1 MAVSRGLDGVP
12 ADVDDGHE
20 DGGQLGA
27 HGAEAV
33 TGQQREGEARLAGD
47 DAHRDGDEAEEYI
60 ADKRG
65 IDDVLEVEP
74 DGQGPARHHRDD
86 DKDEARPDYRQAY
99 VALAFALRDGGE
111 GKFAVLRGCFGL
123 FVFVHFSDLPRF
135 IEKYLLVPSR
145 PAAVSGGN
153 PEAAKAPHDEVFAA
167 CAARSVH

>member
-1 MAVSRGLDGVP
+1 MTLTA
-12 ADVDDGHE
+12 
-20 DGGQLGA
+20 
-27 HGAEAV
+27 
-33 TGQQREGEARLAGD
+33 T
-47 DAHRDGDEAEEYI
+47 GDEAEEYV

-111 GKFAVLRGCFGL
+111 GKFAVLRGCLVFLFSFTSRTSLDSLKNTFGFL
-123 FVFVHFSDLPRF
+123 SAGRSD
-135 IEKYLLVPSR
+135 
-145 PAAVSGGN
+145 GGN

-167 CAARSVH
+167 FAARSVH